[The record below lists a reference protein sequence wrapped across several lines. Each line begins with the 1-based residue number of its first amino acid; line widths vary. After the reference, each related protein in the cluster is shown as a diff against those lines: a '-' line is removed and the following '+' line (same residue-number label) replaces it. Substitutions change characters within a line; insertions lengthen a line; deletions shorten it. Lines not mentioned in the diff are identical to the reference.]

1 MIADKTGQYVLIRVV
16 ILFPIYVPIYVPM
29 SVSTYW
35 GHGCAHNDHTSEH
48 ILGTML
54 APCHAHISDGK
65 SERVSASACRGAR
78 RVMIES

>member
-35 GHGCAHNDHTSEH
+35 GHGWLIMT
-48 ILGTML
+48 T
-54 APCHAHISDGK
+54 
-65 SERVSASACRGAR
+65 RVSTYWGQCSHRATLT
-78 RVMIES
+78 